1 MSELDFSVD
10 SQSGPYEVR
19 FTDDALADLV
29 SEPGRVVVIDQ
40 QVLNLYGD
48 AWARPLDPATT
59 VTVEARED
67 TKSLEHVPEIVQRL
81 VAVGVR
87 RSDELVA
94 VGGGITQDIVAFIAT
109 IMFRGMDWSFV
120 PTTLLAQCDSC
131 IGSKSSINAAG
142 TKNLVG
148 TFRAP
153 RRVTID
159 VRFLRTLDDA
169 DIRSGIGEM
178 LKVHAIAGP
187 QSFDRLAAEYDSL
200 LLDEAVMEAA
210 IHRSLM
216 FKRELIQI
224 DEFDRGPRNVMNY
237 GHSFGHAIE
246 IATDYAVPH
255 GIAVTIGMDLAN
267 YTSAR
272 LGVSGWDQ
280 HERMHATL
288 ARNYRGFEHV
298 PIDEDVLLAALRRDK
313 KNLAEHLRLV
323 LVNADGEIGLV
334 DVEPEGALVDAVRAY
349 LGTRPL
355 R

>member
-1 MSELDFSVD
+1 MSELDFAVD

-29 SEPGRVVVIDQ
+29 SGPGRVAVLDQ
-40 QVLNLYGD
+40 RVLELYGD
-48 AWARPLDPATT
+48 AGASPLDLATS

-67 TKSLEHVPEIVQRL
+67 SKSLECIPEIIERL

-109 IMFRGMDWSFV
+109 ILFRGLDWSFV
-120 PTTLLAQCDSC
+120 PTTLLAQSDSC

-159 VRFLRTLDDA
+159 VRFLRTLDDV

-187 QSFDRLAAEYDSL
+187 QKFDRLAAEYDDL
-200 LLDEAVMEAA
+200 LLDDAVMEAA
-210 IHRSLM
+210 IHRSLL
-216 FKRELIQI
+216 FKRELIQV

-237 GHSFGHAIE
+237 GHGFGHAIE

-272 LGVSGWDQ
+272 LGLSGWDQ
-280 HERMHATL
+280 YERMHSTL

-298 PIDEDVLLAALRRDK
+298 AIDQDALLTALHRDK
-313 KNLAEHLRLV
+313 KNSTTHLRLV
-323 LVNADGEIGLV
+323 LVDAVGEIGLI
-334 DVEPEGALVDAVRAY
+334 DVAPEGALVDAVRAY
-349 LGTRPL
+349 MGAWPFR
-355 R
+355 